1 MKLRQWLSVLRI
13 LLFRD
18 TTSSVKTYQDSKKTI
33 GKQGEMIALAYL
45 QQLGWR
51 LIKMNLRFGSDELD
65 LLVVS
70 PDEQVMAIVEVRTTS
85 DPHRS
90 PERTITSKKRAA
102 MLRVAKKLQTF
113 AYKHRCTLRVD
124 VIAVSLRQNS
134 PSIAHYEGVF
144 SLPRPKFSLGIW
156 L

>member
-18 TTSSVKTYQDSKKTI
+18 TTSSVKTNQDSKKTI

-70 PDEQVMAIVEVRTTS
+70 PD
-85 DPHRS
+85 
-90 PERTITSKKRAA
+90 
-102 MLRVAKKLQTF
+102 
-113 AYKHRCTLRVD
+113 
-124 VIAVSLRQNS
+124 
-134 PSIAHYEGVF
+134 
-144 SLPRPKFSLGIW
+144 
-156 L
+156 